1 VGVRRLAV
9 HARVSTFEGPLDQ
22 IDEGLRYMREQ
33 ILPTAFED
41 DEGFK
46 GVLAL
51 ADRQSGKTLTI
62 TFWESEVAM
71 RATEEEANRLRGEL
85 AQAGGETIAAVERYE
100 VSLFEVER

>member
-1 VGVRRLAV
+1 M
-9 HARVSTFEGPLDQ
+9 HARVSILEGPPDQ

-33 ILPTAFED
+33 ILPNAFQD

-46 GVLAL
+46 GALAL

-62 TFWESEVAM
+62 TFWESEEAM
-71 RATEEEANRLRGEL
+71 RATEEEANRLRSEI

-100 VSLFEVER
+100 VGLFEVES